1 MKIIIQKIF
10 NLFGYRLSSIKTDK
24 IKNFDEVI
32 SKIFKKE
39 KLNIIDIGAN
49 TGQSIKR
56 FQKLFNNSKIY
67 SIEPS
72 KNAFNELS
80 RFYSNKKN
88 IFLFNFAIGIKNEKK
103 IFFDYQNNV
112 LSSFYKLNKLNKSSQ
127 RFEKQ
132 TVKVLTLDK
141 FCKKNKLSKVHI
153 LKIDTQGNETKVLK
167 GASKCIKKE
176 IFSLIEVEIIM
187 GDYYEN
193 SLDFYNIE
201 KNLFN
206 NYRMIAIDKKLN
218 LFNDKRMY
226 CNALYIKKSLYKKLQ
241 GII

>member
-103 IFFDYQNNV
+103 NF
-112 LSSFYKLNKLNKSSQ
+112 L
-127 RFEKQ
+127 
-132 TVKVLTLDK
+132 
-141 FCKKNKLSKVHI
+141 
-153 LKIDTQGNETKVLK
+153 
-167 GASKCIKKE
+167 
-176 IFSLIEVEIIM
+176 
-187 GDYYEN
+187 
-193 SLDFYNIE
+193 
-201 KNLFN
+201 
-206 NYRMIAIDKKLN
+206 
-218 LFNDKRMY
+218 
-226 CNALYIKKSLYKKLQ
+226 
-241 GII
+241 